1 MTEAT
6 RLSDRL
12 FPQTFFSLCPD
23 LSSREEV
30 SEAFCLASKNAL
42 DDKVRCDPTNV
53 PRENLLFPG
62 VGLLLPPMAIEEREQ
77 IV

>member
-12 FPQTFFSLCPD
+12 FPQAFFDFRP

-62 VGLLLPPMAIEEREQ
+62 VGLLLPPMAIEEGEQ